1 MLIAVID
8 DGIDPHRLSEPERLI
23 EDLIVD
29 DGAEEIRERVRND
42 AIIAFHG
49 TTCARIIERYAA
61 EARFISLCIFQDRS
75 LKTNCR
81 KLIMALEWCL
91 KRKIPLIHMSVGT
104 RRLSDYGKL
113 RRTVARVLQQ
123 GQIIVAAKSNDGSYT
138 MPACLGGVI
147 GVKADRNLKDACFHF
162 CESDK
167 GIQLAASSLH
177 NVRMIEGGM
186 ERTQIANSYAAPTVT
201 AAVCHILAK
210 YSDRTVYVPRLFQML
225 VNGNGYSAFRPDF
238 IEDAVLLNLASA
250 QLSEDN
256 FFFSYTDITMDFF
269 SDYSRKESADIRKRS
284 LIVIPSKHRDENE
297 KAFLA
302 IQKNL
307 NLFYGILY
315 CGVIHSECRR
325 KKEMPL
331 FWSESDCG
339 ILKWMQKEWN
349 KENECPIVHIASQ
362 NFKDAKLVC
371 ELQERFWDEGYECV
385 TASSQAYSYLY
396 GFEYI
401 PPDTESVRL
410 IQYLEEVY
418 QPELIIIWSDKL
430 QTPEFMDE
438 EDIYRVVCKEKD
450 ISELYDS
457 ILAYFS

>member
-167 GIQLAASSLH
+167 GI
-177 NVRMIEGGM
+177 
-186 ERTQIANSYAAPTVT
+186 P
-201 AAVCHILAK
+201 
-210 YSDRTVYVPRLFQML
+210 
-225 VNGNGYSAFRPDF
+225 
-238 IEDAVLLNLASA
+238 
-250 QLSEDN
+250 
-256 FFFSYTDITMDFF
+256 
-269 SDYSRKESADIRKRS
+269 
-284 LIVIPSKHRDENE
+284 
-297 KAFLA
+297 
-302 IQKNL
+302 
-307 NLFYGILY
+307 
-315 CGVIHSECRR
+315 
-325 KKEMPL
+325 
-331 FWSESDCG
+331 
-339 ILKWMQKEWN
+339 
-349 KENECPIVHIASQ
+349 
-362 NFKDAKLVC
+362 
-371 ELQERFWDEGYECV
+371 
-385 TASSQAYSYLY
+385 
-396 GFEYI
+396 
-401 PPDTESVRL
+401 
-410 IQYLEEVY
+410 
-418 QPELIIIWSDKL
+418 
-430 QTPEFMDE
+430 
-438 EDIYRVVCKEKD
+438 
-450 ISELYDS
+450 
-457 ILAYFS
+457 